1 MNIYDATEQAYK
13 NGYAA
18 GYAAGWRDSS
28 ITFVSAR
35 IDTEA
40 QAVKICFTAQDEYKQ
55 IALPLSLED
64 IRILAHKICPEKY
77 DRQYGEEY
85 V

>member
-1 MNIYDATEQAYK
+1 MNIYDATEQAYR
-13 NGYAA
+13 NGYSA
-18 GYAAGWRDSS
+18 GYAAGLKDSS
-28 ITFVSAR
+28 VTFVSAWV
-35 IDTEA
+35 DTAA
-40 QAVKICFTAQDEYKQ
+40 QAVKVCFTIHDEYKQ

-77 DRQYGEEY
+77 DRPYGNED